1 MDINLARTFLS
12 VAETG
17 SFIETARKMNIT
29 QSTVSARI
37 KGLEDMLGRPLFERS
52 KNGAALT
59 AAGTQFQKHALA
71 IVRVWQHAQLEV
83 RLTEEHRDHLSVGSE
98 PALWDGFL
106 VTWVGWLRANVSDIA
121 VSGSS
126 APPAALLE
134 RLVEG
139 TLDLAVLYR
148 PAPPP
153 GLRMEHLFDEDF
165 VLVASG
171 GQARRAPIDFVNVDW
186 GPNVAFDTTL
196 APPKSARRGLR
207 LDLGSLGLG
216 FVLAHNGMGYF
227 PLRLVRPHLARG
239 RLKIVRRGRRF
250 RVPVAMLYPEA
261 HDEEAYEPILTS
273 LRAQARRINVAAAP
287 EAEAGP

>member
-37 KGLEDMLGRPLFERS
+37 KGLEDMLGRPLFDRS

-83 RLTEEHRDHLSVGSE
+83 RLTEEHRDHLAFASE
-98 PALWDGFL
+98 LALWDNFL
-106 VTWVGWLRANVSDIA
+106 TRWVGWLRANVSDIA

-126 APPAALLE
+126 AAPSVILE

-148 PAPPP
+148 PTQPP
-153 GLRMEHLFDEDF
+153 GIRMEHLFDEDF
-165 VLVASG
+165 VFVSG
-171 GQARRAPIDFVNVDW
+171 TAHARRGAPDHVLVDW
-186 GPNVAFDTTL
+186 SPNVELDATV
-196 APPKSARRGLR
+196 APPETARRGLR
-207 LDLGSLGLG
+207 LDIGGRALDY
-216 FVLAHNGMGYF
+216 VLQNNAMGYF
-227 PLRLVRPHLARG
+227 PLRLVRQHLARG
-239 RLKIVRRGRRF
+239 RLKIAKRGRRF
-250 RVPVAMLYPEA
+250 SVPVYMLYPEA

-273 LRAQARRINVAAAP
+273 LRAHARRQSLT
-287 EAEAGP
+287 EAEG